1 MRGVVRRVRHL
12 HLLLLMMF
20 LLSIGMMIVRRRQLL
35 QWSLVILLLA
45 HWLSFVISS
54 MVFQGQSFGG
64 LHLWLRQP
72 IGLGDWF
79 RLFAR
84 LTFQQPS
91 VIVFNHR

>member
-12 HLLLLMMF
+12 HLLELMMF
-20 LLSIGMMIVRRRQLL
+20 LLSIGMMIVRLRQLL
-35 QWSLVILLLA
+35 QWSLVLLLA
-45 HWLSFVISS
+45 HWPSFVISS
-54 MVFQGQSFGG
+54 MVFQGRSFDG